1 MTLGTGSTMEVRV
14 AGRTE
19 GPGEVTVARHQW
31 GGFRCES
38 RFVRGRSARIATLVL
53 VGGAF
58 QTKESWGRLERELL
72 EFADVLTVDL
82 PGWGAS
88 PVLPEHYGSDFLA
101 DALGHMLDDLG
112 LTSVNL
118 LGGSYGSAVAYRLA
132 QKRPGLV
139 AKLVLIGTMTHIP
152 DQAQGSIRR
161 SVELL
166 KAERI
171 EEFAD
176 VTLGMLMNL
185 DTVDSVVAGTR
196 VRRFLLRRLQNLT
209 PHDREQFIANT
220 ERLLR
225 HEGLDVHRPP
235 TMPVLVASGEHDS
248 FTTPDRCRDLAATCA
263 DSHLAVVS
271 DADHMLPVE
280 RPVELVDL
288 GMRFL
293 MDEPLDGRDYLR
305 AVERISPVVAV

>member
-1 MTLGTGSTMEVRV
+1 M
-14 AGRTE
+14 
-19 GPGEVTVARHQW
+19 TVARHRF
-31 GGFRCES
+31 GGFHCES
-38 RFVRGRSARIATLVL
+38 RFVRGRSGRLATLVL

-88 PVLPEHYGSDFLA
+88 PVLPERYGTDFLA

-112 LTSVNL
+112 LASVNL

-132 QKRPGLV
+132 QKRPRLV
-139 AKLVLIGTMTHIP
+139 VKLVLIGTMTRIP
-152 DQAQGSIRR
+152 DQARVPIRR

-176 VTLGMLMNL
+176 VTLGMLMNPE
-185 DTVDSVVAGTR
+185 TVDSVVAGTR
-196 VRRFLLRRLQNLT
+196 VRRFLRRRLENLT
-209 PHDREQFIANT
+209 SHDREQFIANT
-220 ERLLR
+220 QRLLR
-225 HEGLDVHRPP
+225 HEGLDVHQPP

-248 FTTPDRCRDLAATCA
+248 FTTPDRCRALAATCA
-263 DSHLAVVS
+263 DSRLAVVS

-280 RPVELVDL
+280 RPAELVDL
-288 GMRFL
+288 GLRFL
-293 MDEPLDGRDYLR
+293 RDEPLDGLDYLR
-305 AVERISPVVAV
+305 AVERISPVIAV